1 MSSRTI
7 QLSSL
12 LYASS
17 KTFLMTSH
25 LALSEKPTMFSG
37 EMTFTKGKL
46 DSLAMYA
53 ARAVFP
59 QPALPVVKKF
69 NTFQM
74 MPNKD
79 KVIYCSAVQHWKRK
93 LVAHFSGV
101 VFTVHT
107 FTDIITNTFMYMYM
121 YNCTTQLQ
129 YRTVHVSTYTYSI
142 HCTAHS
148 YEVKHCNV

>member
-69 NTFQM
+69 DTFQM

-107 FTDIITNTFMYMYM
+107 FTDIITNIHLCTCT
-121 YNCTTQLQ
+121 CTT
-129 YRTVHVSTYTYSI
+129 VH
-142 HCTAHS
+142 HS
-148 YEVKHCNV
+148 YSTEQYMCPHTVQHAAMK

>member
-17 KTFLMTSH
+17 NTFLMTSH

-59 QPALPVVKKF
+59 QPALPVVKGIG
-69 NTFQM
+69 TFQM
-74 MPNKD
+74 MPTTD
-79 KVIYCSAVQHWKRK
+79 KRCFTTKCTKCSQLGGELVLVVYFFVVQC
-93 LVAHFSGV
+93 LVAGP
-101 VFTVHT
+101 TVCHHCMHT
-107 FTDIITNTFMYMYM
+107 Y
-121 YNCTTQLQ
+121 L
-129 YRTVHVSTYTYSI
+129 V
-142 HCTAHS
+142 AAW
-148 YEVKHCNV
+148 